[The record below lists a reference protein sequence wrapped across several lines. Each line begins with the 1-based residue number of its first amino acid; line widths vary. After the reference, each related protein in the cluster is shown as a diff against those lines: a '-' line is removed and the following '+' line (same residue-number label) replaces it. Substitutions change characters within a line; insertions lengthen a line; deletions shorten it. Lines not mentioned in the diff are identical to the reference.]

1 MGPLALSRTSIGRWL
16 PPALL
21 LAVSIGTS
29 ARAACPIPVSEARLL
44 TTLEAAAT
52 AWSDLDVDGFRD
64 RLGDAHAQLGCVDQ
78 VVNPSTAAT
87 VHRMVGLAAFAD
99 RDTAAASKAFA
110 AARSAAPG
118 TRFST
123 ALVPVGHPIDALYE
137 AVPPME
143 EGLQELPATGAGW
156 VDGVAAT
163 SRSATLPA
171 VVQLGDPSGTL
182 MWSGWLNAS
191 APPPPVPLATPT
203 ASMSKTPNPTRYST
217 PLLLAAG
224 TTAVGSIVLYAIAAS
239 SARQHADPTTPY
251 TELEPLRSRTNGLV
265 LASSGTAAA
274 ALGLGTVA
282 FSRRGS

>member
-137 AVPPME
+137 AV
-143 EGLQELPATGAGW
+143 TGRKSHCVLLLMQAGADYQDY
-156 VDGVAAT
+156 VTSV
-163 SRSATLPA
+163 SRSTCHPSA
-171 VVQLGDPSGTL
+171 VDQPG
-182 MWSGWLNAS
+182 
-191 APPPPVPLATPT
+191 
-203 ASMSKTPNPTRYST
+203 
-217 PLLLAAG
+217 
-224 TTAVGSIVLYAIAAS
+224 
-239 SARQHADPTTPY
+239 
-251 TELEPLRSRTNGLV
+251 
-265 LASSGTAAA
+265 
-274 ALGLGTVA
+274 
-282 FSRRGS
+282 